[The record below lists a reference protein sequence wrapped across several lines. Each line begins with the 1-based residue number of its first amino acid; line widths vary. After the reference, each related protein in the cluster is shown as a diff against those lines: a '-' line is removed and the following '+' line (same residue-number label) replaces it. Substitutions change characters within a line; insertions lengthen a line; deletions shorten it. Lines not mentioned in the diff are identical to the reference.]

1 MDKGKMKSIDFTDY
15 RTLTRSGHQPCITIP
30 MDVWK
35 ASNIPIGRN
44 VLVEMKITPIS
55 LKELINRRKQ

>member
-1 MDKGKMKSIDFTDY
+1 MEKSKMKSIEFTDY
-15 RTLTRSGHQPCITIP
+15 RTLTSSGRQPCITIP

-35 ASNIPIGRN
+35 ASNIPIGEN
-44 VLVEMKITPIS
+44 VLVELKITPIS